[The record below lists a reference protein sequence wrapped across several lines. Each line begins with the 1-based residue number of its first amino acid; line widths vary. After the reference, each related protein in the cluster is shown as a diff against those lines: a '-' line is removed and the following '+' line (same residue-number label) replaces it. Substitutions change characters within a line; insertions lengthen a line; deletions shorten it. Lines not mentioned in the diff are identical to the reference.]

1 MIIKYLNGEK
11 VCVVEDTLNKT
22 ITTYNYKDVVNAL
35 NHIFKEAEI
44 SESKIGEFGD
54 SMSVVLTMIDGM
66 YNLQGKRIPTRENKI
81 IFDDE
86 KIINKRK
93 NSPLLKLTRC
103 NELQHGLRIIAGG
116 KTRENFSG

>member
-22 ITTYNYKDVVNAL
+22 ITAYNYKDVVNAL
-35 NHIFKEAEI
+35 NRIFKEAEI
-44 SESKIGEFGD
+44 SESKINEFGD
-54 SMSVVLTMIDGM
+54 SMSVVLTMIAGM
-66 YNLQGKRIPTRENKI
+66 YNLQGKRISTRENKV

-93 NSPLLKLTRC
+93 YSPLLKLKRQNT
-103 NELQHGLRIIAGG
+103 LLTVIQGG
-116 KTRENFSG
+116 IN